1 MSKQQPIPGSNATVM
16 SDRAG
21 ERDHEAPNNPTGAG
35 IVFAGGCPRSGL
47 TLLRKMVAPHPQI
60 LAGPDTGIA
69 PSVAFQWKNFAE
81 TLGGLHR
88 DHFDLSPGMVAETMG
103 RFLAGALRAES
114 EARIIVEKTSLN
126 VAAFEALADM
136 LPGAKFIHVVRDGRD
151 VVASLLERDWR
162 DPATGAAFAHVTDPA
177 AAIDYWA
184 SLIAAGIA
192 AERKLAGAGRM
203 LRLRYEDL
211 AGRPRAT
218 LAAVCKFIGAAWP
231 IEGAIPPALE
241 NSDYRGMERDSLPML
256 LGPVTPTQIGRY
268 KKMLSPATQD
278 LITARAGPALT
289 ALGYLP
295 GQN

>member
-1 MSKQQPIPGSNATVM
+1 MAP
-16 SDRAG
+16 RAG
-21 ERDHEAPNNPTGAG
+21 
-35 IVFAGGCPRSGL
+35 F
-47 TLLRKMVAPHPQI
+47 TLLEM
-60 LAGPDTGIA
+60 
-69 PSVAFQWKNFAE
+69 
-81 TLGGLHR
+81 
-88 DHFDLSPGMVAETMG
+88 
-103 RFLAGALRAES
+103 
-114 EARIIVEKTSLN
+114 
-126 VAAFEALADM
+126 
-136 LPGAKFIHVVRDGRD
+136 
-151 VVASLLERDWR
+151 
-162 DPATGAAFAHVTDPA
+162 
-177 AAIDYWA
+177 
-184 SLIAAGIA
+184 LIAAGIA